1 MTPKLRLRACVAVI
15 VAGSGLVGPRAAL
28 AHHTLEALYDTSREV
43 TSTATLLKLDW
54 INPHAW
60 LHVDI
65 EAAEG
70 RTDKNVLME
79 TVGLASLR
87 QLGFSRETV
96 NVGRQYVL
104 TYYPN
109 RDGSPGGFVTTI
121 VLPTGGVVG
130 PPTYDPR
137 DPGEAECGECS

>member
-1 MTPKLRLRACVAVI
+1 MNPNLRLRAYVAAI
-15 VAGSGLVGPRAAL
+15 LAGGLVVGLVRPEAAL
-28 AHHTLEALYDTSREV
+28 AHHALEALYDTSREM

-65 EAAEG
+65 AAEG
-70 RTDKNVLME
+70 RTDRNVLME

-87 QLGFSRETV
+87 QIGFSRETV
-96 NVGRQYVL
+96 NLGRQYVV

-109 RDGSPGGFVTTI
+109 RDGSPGGFVTKI
-121 VLPTGGVVG
+121 VLPTGDVVG
-130 PPTYDPR
+130 PPTYDPSE
-137 DPGEAECGECS
+137 DESG